1 MASQEQ
7 PPAATPPGAKDKALA
22 VASASDPWAE
32 FATVDPDHPM
42 VFVSYPGCTGVP
54 GVGGMNDMVALPR
67 ALRCS
72 DHDKP
77 SPYGKGPLCD
87 FAGWTVEEHGIEA
100 PPLRCPGKRL
110 GEKGRDRACGKP
122 LTPEGGI
129 GRYMQASDFRLIA
142 QSPFEAAWLSHLNY
156 PRFQDKAF
164 ERSYVDL
171 RGIQKD
177 TVKGWMPW
185 EQWLKEIVL
194 EDYVR
199 PGSSPPGTPGH
210 VVAAGLG
217 RTVPETIEKVAT
229 PAAVTMRG

>member
-1 MASQEQ
+1 MAEDKNT
-7 PPAATPPGAKDKALA
+7 PPAATPPA
-22 VASASDPWAE
+22 DPWAE
-32 FATVDPDHPM
+32 FATVNRDHPM
-42 VFVSYPGCTGVP
+42 VFASYPGCTGVP
-54 GVGGMNDMVALPR
+54 GVGGMNDMVALPKQ
-67 ALRCS
+67 LRCS

-87 FAGWTVEEHGIEA
+87 YPGWTVEDNGIDA

-110 GEKGRDRACGKP
+110 GPTGRDRACGKP
-122 LTPEGGI
+122 LAPEGGV
-129 GRYMQASDFRLIA
+129 GRYMQASDFRLFA
-142 QSPFEAAWLSHLNY
+142 YSPFEAAWLTHLGY
-156 PRFQDKAF
+156 PKIDTPAH

-185 EQWLKEIVL
+185 ETWLKDIVL

-199 PGSSPPGTPGH
+199 PGSAAPGTPGH

-229 PAAVTMRG
+229 PASVGLRG